1 MLISRV
7 PDEGAGRGEPA
18 EVTCNGQTA
27 SELFE
32 LMTKDHDFEAGD
44 DPLTTSDLVL
54 LYKNIDLGTQLMSN
68 VRERPNQYVENV
80 YHDDTETDSDLG
92 ESCSSEE
99 LRNIMLAN
107 KERIDLFTTPP
118 SLNSLCHKLGDLEI
132 QVSNISNDLYVDR
145 HFLKRDPYIKEQ
157 LQNLQLMSKANEFN
171 TMLPASLLDYI
182 CCKRLEDNYNFYMDD
197 IITYVKHTIDQLK
210 RISNGDYLPEKVKK
224 KWRESDPKSIENSSK
239 ILTTSISMPL
249 QVKQKTTGMTPV
261 WDEIVHTEMDLR
273 SLVKIMEK
281 KIVLEVP
288 RMISDSYKF
297 FSRYS
302 ADKLVMSCSR
312 RQSEGERSKMK
323 SRVDVVL
330 SVQRA
335 AAGQLVSNIH
345 SIMVLQPECQTSLK
359 DCTEV
364 MPLEYPNPE
373 HADELIPKVIELP
386 EMQQNTGNRSS
397 PQSDE
402 FGSICSISD
411 VTDSKESDCKSK
423 EDSDSLGAV
432 PRPGSPDAMAQILT
446 TAARV
451 VRAEAASNH
460 ATPNDLTFSMTTMKP
475 QTSLPEQNTSDSFYA
490 KPKKKSPER
499 ARIKSPYEN
508 KSFILEERRRRKL
521 LEVKERRERRKMA
534 SNENSKVAKHKPFP
548 QAVSSVTKL
557 SITNKAF
564 YNSIYGRNGNG
575 ENNKRKSTTTINVNT
590 RKGAQKIDEEVEE
603 SEEDVE
609 REEVLPDKTFKKI
622 SKGHFLDDTET
633 EMSYL
638 QSKHD
643 SDFLRISTST
653 SVNSNESI
661 TNLYSQSECCSPLMS
676 VKVNG
681 QESATPVEKQRVK
694 HEVEIIK
701 PKELLKKEPTDTTK
715 VDNDKAPA
723 LECRRSL
730 EKIYTLMKKL
740 QQIETSETTKKKAL
754 ASESRG
760 LISESGSSLKR
771 RVSFSNQRLEKL
783 TDRSEKSK
791 ERCEDSPTAAVPKV
805 VISVKPQTKLDEK
818 SRSKA
823 KSPRAKLI
831 PENPLKAISQLLHDI
846 DNVQKS
852 RPKIADPKSINRSIS
867 TENEELKIQK
877 RRSRIGSPAIE
888 EPKVTAKVKTRFVR
902 QEKPEVVKPQALEK
916 KINDLID
923 EAKEARGEAVRGPP
937 RFSSRLHALA
947 QPKRAYVQA
956 LAGELPK
963 RQTPERVQRA
973 GSHYSR
979 TRRRA
984 DRLLSPSSVRAPHS
998 SLERT
1003 TKPRRSTDSSP
1014 ERRRRESPQFGTLAA
1029 AAADALQTIKKK
1041 VAVEPAG
1048 GRCSAEPVAITR
1060 APLLPCDV
1068 DLSSRTSCTTDDA
1081 QSSSIGL
1088 KLHHMVNDMLCA
1100 SRPSHATADV
1110 KEDPSPPFAAT
1121 ACDVKPTETQTATEE
1136 IFVENTAIE
1145 EIFTA
1150 NNEPSYG
1157 FENAVQITPANSVT
1171 ELEELEHALHRSLS
1185 SGTFAGRLRVN
1196 KLTLS
1201 PRPSLQRVVMH
1212 QSGDTTLV
1220 LKSHLTQKIQV
1231 TCQSSDQERDL
1242 MGLLSK
1248 TRLNCGFSG
1257 FPFQIS
1263 TVGYAF
1269 PTFKCE
1275 IKNIMPRIVN
1285 RDMFDTSDAGTS
1297 CTDSEETVLEIKAEK
1312 GENTSQCLADE
1323 ECITRQA
1330 AETNLETD
1338 ISSVAAAIA
1347 GSGNKEVTASLNKI
1361 DCQSSDYTSSFD
1373 ILVGLL
1379 NEIQKITT
1387 CGSDATSA
1395 QTLESLSNESSPGD
1409 SAADRP
1415 PSSGDAVSN
1424 SCMSSDDPLG
1434 SFIPETKSVSAE
1446 AVELKPECEDKEV
1459 LVRVAPKQVAAS
1471 TSQQVGFSNGIET
1484 STCTDLPTSS
1494 CSVSAFTHSEYCDI
1508 ACNTLIQSGDKITEQ
1523 MGMETNR
1530 TSVKSLVPYYNNIF
1544 KVEMKKEATLLPL
1557 THSVATGTKR
1567 NVAAVCNILVDI
1579 APVQKSK
1586 RVLNKCE
1593 EVKMVNDKKEV
1604 NKFSLNVGELDST
1617 LKVKRDIL
1625 VTFYSILVLTVFAA
1639 LAFPEMLQYA

>member
-18 EVTCNGQTA
+18 EITRNCQTA
-27 SELFE
+27 SQLFE

-132 QVSNISNDLYVDR
+132 QVSNISNDLYHDR
-145 HFLKRDPYIKEQ
+145 HFLNRDSHIKEQ

-171 TMLPASLLDYI
+171 TLLPASLLDYI

-224 KWRESDPKSIENSSK
+224 KWRESDSKSIENTSK

-312 RQSEGERSKMK
+312 RRSEGERAKTK

-345 SIMVLQPECQTSLK
+345 SIMVLQPERQTALK
-359 DCTEV
+359 DCTEI
-364 MPLEYPNPE
+364 MPLEYQNPE

-386 EMQQNTGNRSS
+386 EMEQNTGNRSS
-397 PQSDE
+397 LQSDE

-423 EDSDSLGAV
+423 EDSDSSSAV
-432 PRPGSPDAMAQILT
+432 PRPGSPDAVAHILT

-460 ATPNDLTFSMTTMKP
+460 ATPNDLNFSMTTMNP
-475 QTSLPEQNTSDSFYA
+475 ETSLPEQNTSDSFYT

-508 KSFILEERRRRKL
+508 KSLILEERRRRRL
-521 LEVKERRERRKMA
+521 LEVKERRERKKIS
-534 SNENSKVAKHKPFP
+534 SNENSKVAKHKAFP

-564 YNSIYGRNGNG
+564 YNSIYGSNGNV
-575 ENNKRKSTTTINVNT
+575 ESNKRKSSMTLNMNT
-590 RKGAQKIDEEVEE
+590 RKGAQKIDEEIEE
-603 SEEDVE
+603 SEEDVDG
-609 REEVLPDKTFKKI
+609 EVALPDKTLKKI
-622 SKGHFLDDTET
+622 TKGHFLDDTET

-653 SVNSNESI
+653 SVNSKESI
-661 TNLYSQSECCSPLMS
+661 TNFNSQSECCSPLIS
-676 VKVNG
+676 VKVNE
-681 QESATPVEKQRVK
+681 QELTTVEKQRLT
-694 HEVEIIK
+694 HEIDILK
-701 PKELLKKEPTDTTK
+701 PKDTLNKESTETSE
-715 VDNDKAPA
+715 VHNDKAPA

-740 QQIETSETTKKKAL
+740 QQIETSETTKKKAQS
-754 ASESRG
+754 SESRG

-771 RVSFSNQRLEKL
+771 RVSFSNPKLEKL
-783 TDRSEKSK
+783 TDRSEKAK
-791 ERCEDSPTAAVPKV
+791 ERCDSPTAAVPKV
-805 VISVKPQTKLDEK
+805 IISVKPQTKLDEK
-818 SRSKA
+818 NRSKA
-823 KSPRAKLI
+823 KPPRAIKMI

-867 TENEELKIQK
+867 TENEELVKIQK

-888 EPKVTAKVKTRFVR
+888 EQKVTAKVKTRFVR
-902 QEKPEVVKPQALEK
+902 EDKPEVVKPQVLEK
-916 KINDLID
+916 KINDMID
-923 EAKEARGEAVRGPP
+923 EAKEARGEAVRGPA
-937 RFSSRLHALA
+937 RFSSRLNALA

-956 LAGELPK
+956 RGEELPK
-963 RQTPERVQRA
+963 RQNPDQVQRP
-973 GSHYSR
+973 GSR
-979 TRRRA
+979 TRRRT
-984 DRLLSPSSVRAPHS
+984 DRRLSPGSVRAPHS

-1003 TKPRRSTDSSP
+1003 TKPRRSTASSP
-1014 ERRRRESPQFGTLAA
+1014 ERRCRGSPQFGTLAV
-1029 AAADALQTIKKK
+1029 AAADVLQTIKKK

-1048 GRCSAEPVAITR
+1048 GRCIAERVAFTR

-1068 DLSSRTSCTTDDA
+1068 ELSSETSCATDDA

-1088 KLHHMVNDMLCA
+1088 KLHRMVTDMLRA
-1100 SRPSHATADV
+1100 SRPSPAAADV
-1110 KEDPSPPFAAT
+1110 NRRVGDPSPPLAAT
-1121 ACDVKPTETQTATEE
+1121 ACGVEPKQTQIITEE

-1150 NNEPSYG
+1150 INDPSYR
-1157 FENAVQITPANSVT
+1157 FENAKLVTPANSVT

-1185 SGTFAGRLRVN
+1185 SGTFAGRLRIN

-1201 PRPSLQRVVMH
+1201 PRSSLQRVVMH

-1220 LKSHLTQKIQV
+1220 LKSHLTQKIQG
-1231 TCQSSDQERDL
+1231 TCQSSDQECDL
-1242 MGLLSK
+1242 IGILSK
-1248 TRLNCGFSG
+1248 TRLNYGFSG
-1257 FPFQIS
+1257 FPLQIS

-1269 PTFKCE
+1269 PTFKYE
-1275 IKNIMPRIVN
+1275 TKNIMPRIVHT
-1285 RDMFDTSDAGTS
+1285 DMFDTSATGTS
-1297 CTDSEETVLEIKAEK
+1297 CTDSKDTVLEIKAEER
-1312 GENTSQCLADE
+1312 GIRTDQ
-1323 ECITRQA
+1323 ECITTRAVA
-1330 AETNLETD
+1330 AEKNLETD
-1338 ISSVAAAIA
+1338 ISSVSAAIA
-1347 GSGNKEVTASLNKI
+1347 ESGIKEVTASLNKI
-1361 DCQSSDYTSSFD
+1361 DGQSSDYTSSFD

-1395 QTLESLSNESSPGD
+1395 QALESISSESSPED
-1409 SAADRP
+1409 SAADRSDP
-1415 PSSGDAVSN
+1415 SSSGDAVSN
-1424 SCMSSDDPLG
+1424 SCKSSDDPLG
-1434 SFIPETKSVSAE
+1434 SPETKSVSAE
-1446 AVELKPECEDKEV
+1446 AVELKPVCEDKEV
-1459 LVRVAPKQVAAS
+1459 LARIAPEQVAAS
-1471 TSQQVGFSNGIET
+1471 TSQQAEFSNGIET

-1494 CSVSAFTHSEYCDI
+1494 YSVSAFTHSEYCDI
-1508 ACNTLIQSGDKITEQ
+1508 ACNTLMQSGDKITVQ

-1544 KVEMKKEATLLPL
+1544 KVEMQNEATLLPL

-1586 RVLNKCE
+1586 RILDKR
-1593 EVKMVNDKKEV
+1593 EVVKIVSDQKEV